1 MRKNRGPAAQTD
13 HLKAFWNW
21 KWYDREDSNPGEVRV
36 FEIDDDDLP
45 ERLVGCGR
53 LIAFRYRVP
62 ITGNVRS
69 NPSKEFRVPS
79 SGQQDSFLFF
89 DLDDPGQRLYPV
101 LSEKARGLAAA
112 SFYRPN
118 PFAEISLPQ
127 LAKMTGGRQAKG
139 VPYPDVMVKPIGV
152 ASAAVYEAEKR
163 DDGKSLYIHRFGEE
177 TGVRPVLAMGNDGRI
192 WLAGGDYTC
201 PTPGITN

>member
-1 MRKNRGPAAQTD
+1 MRNNRGPAAQPD

-21 KWYDREDSNPGEVRV
+21 KWYDRADANPKEVQV
-36 FEIDDDDLP
+36 FEIGDDDLP

-62 ITGNVRS
+62 LSTNVRQ
-69 NPSKEFRVPS
+69 NPSKEFRVYPP
-79 SGQQDSFLFF
+79 GQQDSFLFF
-89 DLDDPGQRLYPV
+89 DLDDPDQRLYPV
-101 LSEKARGLAAA
+101 LSNSARREARKL
-112 SFYRPN
+112 YYDTN
-118 PFAEISLPQ
+118 PFAETSLQ
-127 LAKMTGGRQAKG
+127 RLAKETGGRQAHG
-139 VPYPDVMVKPIGV
+139 RPYPNIRIKPIGV

-177 TGVRPVLAMGNDGRI
+177 SGVRPVLAIGNDGRL

>member
-1 MRKNRGPAAQTD
+1 MRRNRGPEARPD

-21 KWYDREDSNPGEVRV
+21 KWYDRADSNPSDVQV

-53 LIAFRYRVP
+53 LLSFRYRVP
-62 ITGNVRS
+62 VTGNVRS
-69 NPSKEFRVPS
+69 NPAKEFHVPS
-79 SGQQDSFLFF
+79 SGRHDSFLFF
-89 DLDDPGQRLYPV
+89 DLDDPDQRLYPV
-101 LSEKARGLAAA
+101 LSEKARGPVA
-112 SFYRPN
+112 STFYDPN

-127 LAKMTGGRQAKG
+127 LAQMTGGRQAKG
-139 VPYPDVMVKPIGV
+139 VPYPNVMVKPIGV

-177 TGVRPVLAMGNDGRI
+177 TGVRPVLAVGNDGRI

>member
-1 MRKNRGPAAQTD
+1 MRKNRSTAAQQD

-21 KWYDREDSNPGEVRV
+21 KWYDRADSNPRDVQV
-36 FEIDDDDLP
+36 FEIEDDDLP

-53 LIAFRYRVP
+53 LVAFRYRVP
-62 ITGNVRS
+62 LSGNVRS
-69 NPSKEFRVPS
+69 NPSKEFRVLGPE
-79 SGQQDSFLFF
+79 QKNSFLFF
-89 DLDDPGQRLYPV
+89 DLDDPDQRLYPY
-101 LSEKARGLAAA
+101 LSDKARAAA
-112 SFYRPN
+112 AGVYYHQN
-118 PFAEISLPQ
+118 PFEEISLAQ
-127 LAKMTGGRQAKG
+127 LARETGGRQSRG
-139 VPYPDVMVKPIGV
+139 VPYPRVMVKPVGV

-177 TGVRPVLAMGNDGRI
+177 SGVRPVLAIGNDGRI

>member
-1 MRKNRGPAAQTD
+1 MRRNRGATAQPD
-13 HLKAFWNW
+13 HLRAFWNW
-21 KWYDREDSNPGEVRV
+21 KWYDREDASPKAVRV
-36 FEIDDDDLP
+36 FEIEDDDLP

-62 ITGNVRS
+62 LTGDVRR
-69 NPSKEFRVPS
+69 NPSKEFRVLPTE
-79 SGQQDSFLFF
+79 QKNCFLFF
-89 DLDDPGQRLYPV
+89 DLDDRDQRLYPY
-101 LSEKARGLAAA
+101 LSDRARDSAAA
-112 SFYRPN
+112 EYYDPN

-127 LAKMTGGRQAKG
+127 LARDVGGRQSRG
-139 VPYPDVMVKPIGV
+139 VPYPKVMVKPIGV

-177 TGVRPVLAMGNDGRI
+177 SGIRPVLAIGNDGRL